1 MASVTI
7 SENLIESHPALVES
21 LDELRRQ
28 IDNQF
33 SGVTIVSSKATGLQN
48 LEVTVTYPDL
58 DVLDAVCHLAVEVG
72 DRHDVTIIILP
83 A

>member
-21 LDELRRQ
+21 LDELRQR
-28 IDNQF
+28 IEDQF
-33 SGVTIVSSKATGLQN
+33 SGVIIVSSKAASLQSI
-48 LEVTVTYPDL
+48 EVTVTYPDL
-58 DVLDAVCHLAVEVG
+58 DVLDALCHLAVEVG
-72 DRHDVTIIILP
+72 DRHNVTIVILP

>member
-7 SENLIESHPALVES
+7 SENLIENHPALVES